1 MEVWFIG
8 EFHWTLYRGYIKGAK
23 DANLW
28 KYYSTNIKVAEF
40 YKFFKEKKLNKIWQ
54 GLIETLEYQ
63 NEKVWFLPEMIEI
76 VKNETNIEN
85 INKII
90 KKIKES
96 VNKNEEKK
104 TDKEI
109 VNLEKELIKIAKLK
123 KVKGIYFE
131 DWKFI
136 LLKY

>member
-1 MEVWFIG
+1 M
-8 EFHWTLYRGYIKGAK
+8 
-23 DANLW
+23 
-28 KYYSTNIKVAEF
+28 
-40 YKFFKEKKLNKIWQ
+40 
-54 GLIETLEYQ
+54 EYQ
-63 NEKVWFLPEMIEI
+63 NGKVWFLPEMIEI
-76 VKNETNIEN
+76 IRKETNIEN

-109 VNLEKELIKIAKLK
+109 VNLEKELIKLAKLK
-123 KVKGIYFE
+123 KVNGIYFE

-136 LLKY
+136 LLK